1 MHKLKIAHWI
11 AWQWTHL
18 ETITESKKQNI
29 APFQG
34 ELFPTSVDDFYLD
47 FCLVPQIIFAYL
59 YLDFIKM
66 ESYGICVY
74 IILFNMFGKLIH
86 MIALSCNSFSWLYGT
101 LVSEYTIVYLSVY
114 CFCTFGFLLIIGY
127 EECCNIIFLF
137 SFFFLGPHLQHIGSS
152 QVESELWLPA
162 YATATATR
170 DPSCVCTLCHTLW
183 QRWILN
189 PLCHNRNSPA
199 IHSDAI
205 IFCNYFG
212 KFCSYLW
219 KRSTLAG

>member
-11 AWQWTHL
+11 AGQWTHL
-18 ETITESKKQNI
+18 ETITEIKKQNI

-137 SFFFLGPHLQHIGSS
+137 SFFFFLFRATPAAHRKFPGWIRAVAAGLRHSHSNKGSKLCLHPMPHL
-152 QVESELWLPA
+152 V
-162 YATATATR
+162 ATL
-170 DPSCVCTLCHTLW
+170 DP
-183 QRWILN
+183 
-189 PLCHNRNSPA
+189 
-199 IHSDAI
+199 
-205 IFCNYFG
+205 
-212 KFCSYLW
+212 
-219 KRSTLAG
+219 